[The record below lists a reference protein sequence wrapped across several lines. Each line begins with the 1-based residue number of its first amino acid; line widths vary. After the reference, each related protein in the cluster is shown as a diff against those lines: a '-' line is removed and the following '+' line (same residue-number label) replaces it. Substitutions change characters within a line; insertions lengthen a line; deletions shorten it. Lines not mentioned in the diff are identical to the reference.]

1 MVGETVGKYRLIAP
15 LGRGGM
21 GTVYRAVDETLDR
34 EVAIKVLSPD
44 LVESDVVLRF
54 RSEAIALA
62 RLNHRDIATI
72 YELYR
77 SGTDLLMVMEFVRGE
92 TLDKILERTPQLSLE
107 HAVSIVDRLL
117 GALEHAHR
125 AGIVHRDLKPGNVMI
140 TDDGGIKIMD
150 FGIARIVG
158 TDHGTRD
165 GFLLGTPSYMSPEQ
179 VLGHKV
185 DGRSDLYS
193 IGVMFYRLLTGA
205 LPFTGET
212 VVAIAHKQVL
222 ETAPPL
228 NFFRQGLPDWC
239 ESLLNRALAKAPAN
253 RFQTA
258 DEFRV
263 ELANATGTL
272 VTEQLHAMPAVSLP
286 TETLAE
292 IGPEAPA
299 PAAAGNKTLVLAYRP
314 SARAALLAPAVI
326 AICVLTLGDVRPA
339 VPWTQG
345 IPVTPSRPRVSAL
358 VASAAPTVPK
368 PAALPAPLPPATA
381 LIIEPAAIVTQ
392 VTTSAAAATQTEPAS
407 EPPRNTTLASR
418 TWSAAVLPPLVFDV
432 AAVVGSGADLRER
445 KAQALLA
452 NGTLTVIGEDRTVVQ
467 TLPYGRLDSISYS
480 RGRNPLWKSS
490 SGPVEVGRVK
500 DGKFGFLKGDRHW
513 ITLRTAGTFL
523 VLRVDQGHAGKLL
536 DALQKRTGRQAIYIL
551 D

>member
-1 MVGETVGKYRLIAP
+1 MVGETLGKYRLIAP

-44 LVESDVVLRF
+44 LAESDVVQRF

-77 SGTDLLMVMEFVRGE
+77 SGSDLLMVMEFVRGE

-205 LPFTGET
+205 VPFTGET

-228 NFFRQGLPDWC
+228 TFFRQGLPDWC
-239 ESLLNRALAKAPAN
+239 ETILTRALEKAPAN

-272 VTEQLHAMPAVSLP
+272 VTEQLHALPAVSLP

-292 IGPEAPA
+292 IAPKAPA
-299 PAAAGNKTLVLAYRP
+299 PAAGGNKTLVLAYQP
-314 SARAALLAPAVI
+314 SARAALLTPAAI

-339 VPWTQG
+339 VPWTHG
-345 IPVTPSRPRVSAL
+345 IPVTPSRSRVSAL
-358 VASAAPTVPK
+358 LASTAPTLPK
-368 PAALPAPLPPATA
+368 PAPLPAATA
-381 LIIEPAAIVTQ
+381 LVIAPPAIVEQ
-392 VTTSAAAATQTEPAS
+392 IPTSGAAPTQTGDAS
-407 EPPRNTTLASR
+407 EPPRNEAR
-418 TWSAAVLPPLVFDV
+418 AGRAWSTAVLPPLVFDV
-432 AAVVGSGADLRER
+432 AAVVGSGADQRER

-467 TLPYGRLDSISYS
+467 TLPYERLDSISYS
-480 RGRNPLWKSS
+480 RGKNPVWKSS
-490 SGPVEVGRVK
+490 SGPVEIARVK

-523 VLRVDQGHAGKLL
+523 VLRVDQGHASKLL
-536 DALQKRTGRQAIYIL
+536 DALQERTGQQPIYIL